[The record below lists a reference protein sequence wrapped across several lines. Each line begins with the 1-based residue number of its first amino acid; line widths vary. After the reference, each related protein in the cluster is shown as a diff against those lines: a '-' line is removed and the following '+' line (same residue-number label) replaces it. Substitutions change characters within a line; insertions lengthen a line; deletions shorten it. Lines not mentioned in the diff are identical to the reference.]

1 MSSRTARK
9 TFSYRGVDTVD
20 MSTQEQSA
28 STATRETHSPDVVV
42 VGAGTAGCYAAAT
55 LAREGYDAVLV
66 ERKSEEEAGHIA
78 CGDALKGASAFPD
91 SIPKSQIEPAF
102 TNTDVDHGRFE
113 IPQEDT
119 VLEIPVP
126 GELAVID
133 RWEYGRRIIEGAI
146 EAGVE
151 IHYDTVVRD
160 VIQNDDGRVTGV
172 EAISKGQPRRYEA
185 AFVVDAAGSLSVL
198 QDYTDFSE
206 STFDTNVNY
215 THFCSAYREVVHV
228 EEPVDWHDALV
239 FKPTERAAGY
249 LWYFPRTETEINAG
263 LGFQMTEE
271 PMELVEDLKRDLENR
286 AEFQGAEV
294 EDKLGAALP
303 TRRPYDSAVHP
314 GYVAVG
320 DAAGHV
326 NPTTGGGIAGAA
338 YAGKYAAEA
347 IVDGLEDGDHG
358 EAVLWEYNE
367 RVMDHFGARYAA
379 LDVYNI
385 LSTAVD
391 VDDLMGLLAAMP
403 GEKLAEALY
412 EGSASFGPKLAAE
425 SLYKSRGHWGTI
437 WNLYQT
443 KRRADA
449 LLAHYENYPDHP
461 AGLEH
466 WQRRRDELMDAV
478 YETTGADPKY

>member
-1 MSSRTARK
+1 
-9 TFSYRGVDTVD
+9 
-20 MSTQEQSA
+20 MSTQDQSG
-28 STATRETHSPDVVV
+28 TAPTTGSGTGTREADVVV

-55 LAREGYDAVLV
+55 IAREGYDVVVL

-133 RWEYGRRIIEGAI
+133 RWEYGKRIIEGAA
-146 EAGVE
+146 EAGAE
-151 IHYDTVVRD
+151 IHYDTVVKN
-160 VIQNDDGRVTGV
+160 VVQADDEKGTVTGV
-172 EAISKGQPRRYEA
+172 EAIRKGEPKTYDA
-185 AFVVDAAGSLSVL
+185 DVVIDAAGSLSVL
-198 QDYTDFSE
+198 QDYVDFSS
-206 STFDTNVNY
+206 STFDTNVDY
-215 THFCSAYREVVHV
+215 SHFCSAYREIVTVD
-228 EEPVDWHDALV
+228 EPVPWDDALV

-249 LWYFPRTETEINAG
+249 LWYFPRTDTEINVG

-271 PMELVEDLKRDLENR
+271 PMKLVDDLKRDLENR
-286 AEFQGAEV
+286 REFRNAEV
-294 EDKLGAALP
+294 DDKLGAALP

-314 GYVAVG
+314 GYMAVG

-347 IVDGLEDGDHG
+347 AIEGLETGDVS
-358 EAVLWEYNE
+358 EKTFWEYNE

-412 EGSASFGPKLAAE
+412 SGSTSIGPKLAAE
-425 SLYKSRGHWGTI
+425 SLYKSYGHWGTI
-437 WNLYQT
+437 LNLFKT
-443 KRRADA
+443 KRRADD
-449 LLAHYENYPDHP
+449 LLELYEHYPDHP
-461 AGLEH
+461 AALEH
-466 WQRRRDELMDAV
+466 WQQRRDDLMEQV

>member
-1 MSSRTARK
+1 
-9 TFSYRGVDTVD
+9 
-20 MSTQEQSA
+20 MSTIEGAADAAAGGTQ
-28 STATRETHSPDVVV
+28 SPDVVV

-55 LAREGYDAVLV
+55 IAREGYDVVVL
-66 ERKSEEEAGHIA
+66 ERKTEEEAGHIA
-78 CGDALKGASAFPD
+78 CGDALKGADAFPE
-91 SIPKSQIEPAF
+91 SIPKSQIQSAF

-133 RWEYGRRIIEGAI
+133 RWEYGRKVIQGAGK
-146 EAGVE
+146 AGAE
-151 IHYDTVVRD
+151 FHYDTVVQD
-160 VIQNDDGRVTGV
+160 VVQENGTVTGV
-172 EAISKGQPRRYEA
+172 KATRRGTALEYEA
-185 AFVVDAAGSLSVL
+185 DLVIDGAGSLSLL
-198 QDYTDFSE
+198 QDKVDFGG
-206 STFDTNVNY
+206 STFDTNVSY
-215 THFCSAYREVVHV
+215 SQFCSAYREIVHV
-228 EEPVDWHDALV
+228 DEPVEWSDALV

-271 PMELVEDLKRDLENR
+271 PMKLVEDLKRDLR
-286 AEFQGAEV
+286 DRPEFQGARV

-314 GYVAVG
+314 GFVAVG

-338 YAGKYAAEA
+338 YAGKYAGEQVIGA
-347 IVDGLEDGDHG
+347 LEDGDVS
-358 EAVLWEYNE
+358 EAALWRYNE
-367 RVMDHFGARYAA
+367 RVMDHYGARYAA

-403 GEKLAEALY
+403 GDKLAEALY
-412 EGSASFGPKLAAE
+412 SGSTDIGLKLKLEA
-425 SLYKSRGHWGTI
+425 LLKSRGYWGTI
-437 WNLYQT
+437 WNFYKT
-443 KRRADA
+443 KRRADDI
-449 LLAHYENYPDHP
+449 LSHYEKYPSSPDDF
-461 AGLEH
+461 AA
-466 WQRRRDELMDAV
+466 WQAERDDLMESV
-478 YETTGADPKY
+478 YETTGADSKY

>member
-1 MSSRTARK
+1 
-9 TFSYRGVDTVD
+9 

-28 STATRETHSPDVVV
+28 AGSTPEAETRSPDVVV
-42 VGAGTAGCYAAAT
+42 VGAGTSGCYAAAT
-55 LAREGYDAVLV
+55 IAQAGYEVVVL
-66 ERKSEEEAGHIA
+66 ERKTEEEAGHIA
-78 CGDALKGASAFPD
+78 CGDALKGADAFPD
-91 SIPKSQIEPAF
+91 AIPKSKLEPAF
-102 TNTDVDHGRFE
+102 TNTGVDHGRFE

-133 RWEYGRRIIEGAI
+133 RWEYGRRIIEGAA
-146 EAGVE
+146 EAGADF
-151 IHYDTVVRD
+151 HYDTVV
-160 VIQNDDGRVTGV
+160 QNVTQEADDGRVTGV
-172 EAISKGQPRRYEA
+172 EAIRKGQPLTYEA
-185 AFVVDAAGSLSVL
+185 DIVIDAAGALSVL
-198 QDYTDFSE
+198 QDNVDFST

-215 THFCSAYREVVHV
+215 SHFCSAYREVVHV
-228 EEPVDWHDALV
+228 EEPVEWSDALV

-271 PMELVEDLKRDLENR
+271 PMKLVDDLKHDLENR
-286 AEFQGAEV
+286 AEFDGAEV
-294 EDKLGAALP
+294 DDKLGAALP

-314 GYVAVG
+314 GYMAVG

-338 YAGKYAAEA
+338 YAGKYAAEQA
-347 IVDGLEDGDHG
+347 IEGLETGDVS
-358 EAVLWEYNE
+358 EKALWEYNE

-385 LSTAVD
+385 LSTAID

-412 EGSASFGPKLAAE
+412 EGSTSVGPKLAFE
-425 SLYKSRGHWGTI
+425 SLLNSRGHWGTI
-437 WNLYQT
+437 WTLFQT
-443 KRRADA
+443 KRRADD
-449 LLAHYENYPDHP
+449 LLELYDHYPDHP
-461 AGLEH
+461 AALEH
-466 WQRRRDELMDAV
+466 WQQRRDDVMEAV
-478 YETTGADPKY
+478 YEATGADPKY

>member
-1 MSSRTARK
+1 MSS
-9 TFSYRGVDTVD
+9 
-20 MSTQEQSA
+20 MEHSA
-28 STATRETHSPDVVV
+28 TATTQRNQSPDVVV

-55 LAREGYDAVLV
+55 IARAGYEVVVL
-66 ERKSEEEAGHIA
+66 ERKTEEEAGHIA
-78 CGDALKGASAFPD
+78 CGDALKGADAFPEA
-91 SIPKSQIEPAF
+91 IPKSQLEPAF

-119 VLEIPVP
+119 VLDIPIP

-133 RWEYGRRIIEGAI
+133 RWEYGRRVIEGAAN
-146 EAGVE
+146 AGATF
-151 IHYDTVVRD
+151 HYDTVVQD
-160 VIQNDDGRVTGV
+160 VIQDNGRVTGV
-172 EAISKGQPRRYEA
+172 TAMSRGNAFTYEA
-185 AFVVDAAGSLSVL
+185 DLVVDGAGSLSLL
-198 QDYTDFSE
+198 QDKVDFTD

-215 THFCSAYREVVHV
+215 SQFCSAYREIVHV
-228 EEPVDWHDALV
+228 EEPVEWSDALV

-249 LWYFPRTETEINAG
+249 LWYFPRTDTEINAG

-271 PMELVEDLKRDLENR
+271 PMKLVEDLKYDLRNR
-286 AEFQGAEV
+286 PEFAGARV

-314 GYVAVG
+314 GFVAVG

-338 YAGKYAAEA
+338 YAGKYAGEQAIEA
-347 IVDGLEDGDHG
+347 LETGDVS
-358 EAVLWEYNE
+358 EEVLWRYNE
-367 RVMDHFGARYAA
+367 RVMDHYGARYAA

-403 GEKLAEALY
+403 GDKLAEALY
-412 EGSASFGPKLAAE
+412 SGSTDIGLKLKLEA
-425 SLYKSRGHWGTI
+425 LLKSRGHWGTI

-443 KRRADA
+443 KRRADEI
-449 LLAHYENYPDHP
+449 LAHYEQYPSSPDGF
-461 AGLEH
+461 AS
-466 WQRRRDELMDAV
+466 WQAERDYLMQNV

>member
-1 MSSRTARK
+1 
-9 TFSYRGVDTVD
+9 

-28 STATRETHSPDVVV
+28 TATSETDAPDVVV

-55 LAREGYDAVLV
+55 VAREGYDVVVL

-78 CGDALKGASAFPD
+78 CGDALKGADAFPE
-91 SIPKSQIEPAF
+91 SIPKSQIESAF
-102 TNTDVDHGRFE
+102 TNTGVDHGRFE

-119 VLEIPVP
+119 VLEIPIP

-133 RWEYGRRIIEGAI
+133 RWEYGRLIIEGAAD
-146 EAGVE
+146 AGAE
-151 IHYDTVVRD
+151 FHYDTVVKN
-160 VIQNDDGRVTGV
+160 VTQADDSRVTGV
-172 EAISKGQPRRYEA
+172 EAIRKGEPRRYEA
-185 AFVVDAAGSLSVL
+185 DVVIDAAGSLSVL
-198 QDYTDFSE
+198 QDNVDFST

-215 THFCSAYREVVHV
+215 SHFCSAYREIVHV
-228 EEPVDWHDALV
+228 DEPVEWHDALV

-271 PMELVEDLKRDLENR
+271 PMKLVDDLKRDLENR
-286 AEFQGAEV
+286 PEFAGAAV

-314 GYVAVG
+314 GYMAVG

-347 IVDGLEDGDHG
+347 AIEGLETGDVG
-358 EAVLWEYNE
+358 EKALWEYNE

-412 EGSASFGPKLAAE
+412 SGSTSIGPKLALE
-425 SLYKSRGHWGTI
+425 SLYKSRDHWGTI
-437 WNLYQT
+437 WNLFQT
-443 KRRADA
+443 KRRADD
-449 LLAHYENYPDHP
+449 LLELYEHYPNHP
-461 AGLEH
+461 AALEH
-466 WQRRRDELMDAV
+466 WQQRRDDVMEAI

>member
-1 MSSRTARK
+1 
-9 TFSYRGVDTVD
+9 
-20 MSTQEQSA
+20 MSTQEQSGSAA
-28 STATRETHSPDVVV
+28 STGTRSVDAVV

-55 LAREGYDAVLV
+55 VAREGYDVVVV
-66 ERKSEEEAGHIA
+66 ERKSEEQAGHIA
-78 CGDALKGASAFPD
+78 CGDALKGADAFPE
-91 SIPKSQIEPAF
+91 SIPKSRIEPAF

-133 RWEYGRRIIEGAI
+133 RWEYGRRIIDGAAD
-146 EAGVE
+146 AGAE
-151 IHYDTVVRD
+151 IHYDTVVTD
-160 VIQNDDGRVTGV
+160 VRQTEDGRVTGV
-172 EAISKGQPRRYEA
+172 EAIRKGDPIAYEA
-185 AFVVDAAGSLSVL
+185 EVVIDAAGSLSVL
-198 QDYTDFSE
+198 QDHVDFE
-206 STFDTNVNY
+206 HSTFDTNVTY
-215 THFCSAYREVVHV
+215 SHFCSAYREIVHV
-228 EEPVDWHDALV
+228 KEPVEWHDALV

-271 PMELVEDLKRDLENR
+271 PMKLVDDLKRDLENR
-286 AEFQGAEV
+286 PEFEGAEV
-294 EDKLGAALP
+294 DDKLGAALP

-338 YAGKYAAEA
+338 YAGKYAAERVVEA
-347 IVDGLEDGDHG
+347 IESGDPSED
-358 EAVLWEYNE
+358 VLWEYNE

-403 GEKLAEALY
+403 GDKLAEALY
-412 EGSASFGPKLAAE
+412 SGSTDVGLKLKLEA
-425 SLYKSRGHWGTI
+425 LLKSRGHWGTI
-437 WNLYQT
+437 WNLYKT
-443 KRRADA
+443 KRCADD
-449 LLAHYENYPDHP
+449 LLEHYEDYPSSPDGF
-461 AGLEH
+461 AA
-466 WQRRRDELMDAV
+466 WQDRRDELMEAV

>member
-1 MSSRTARK
+1 
-9 TFSYRGVDTVD
+9 
-20 MSTQEQSA
+20 MSTQEQSTNA
-28 STATRETHSPDVVV
+28 TTTAAGAPDVVV

-55 LAREGYDAVLV
+55 VAQAGYDVVVL
-66 ERKSEEEAGHIA
+66 ERKSAEEAGHIA
-78 CGDALKGASAFPD
+78 CGDALKGADAFPD
-91 SIPKSQIEPAF
+91 AIPKSQLEPAF
-102 TNTDVDHGRFE
+102 TNTGVDHGRFE

-133 RWEYGRRIIEGAI
+133 RWEYGRLIIEGA
-146 EAGVE
+146 EQAGVRFE
-151 IHYDTVVRD
+151 YDTVVQD
-160 VIQNDDGRVTGV
+160 VLQNDDGRVVGV
-172 EAISKGQPRRYEA
+172 QATKKGTPQTYEA
-185 AFVVDAAGSLSVL
+185 EIVVDGAGSLSVL
-198 QDYTDFSE
+198 QDTVDFST
-206 STFDTNVNY
+206 STFDTNVTY
-215 THFCSAYREVVHV
+215 SQFCSAYREIVHV
-228 EEPVDWHDALV
+228 DEPVEWSDALV

-271 PMELVEDLKRDLENR
+271 PMKLVEDLKRDLR
-286 AEFQGAEV
+286 DRPEFAGARV

-314 GYVAVG
+314 GFVAVG

-338 YAGKYAAEA
+338 YAGKYAADQAIEA
-347 IVDGLEDGDHG
+347 LETGQYG
-358 EAVLWEYNE
+358 EDVLWKYNE

-403 GEKLAEALY
+403 GDKLADALYSGSTDIGLKLKLEALV
-412 EGSASFGPKLAAE
+412 
-425 SLYKSRGHWGTI
+425 KSRGHWGTI

-443 KRRADA
+443 KRRADE
-449 LLAHYENYPDHP
+449 LLSHYETYPSSPDGFD
-461 AGLEH
+461 A
-466 WQRRRDELMDAV
+466 WQRRRDELMEDV